1 MAYAGIDNIV
11 QQINDL
17 IDQQLLFLER
27 DLQQIDDSACQEYG
41 RRFDTISRLCHQL
54 DRYSAPAAGS
64 ERIGA

>member
-27 DLQQIDDSACQEYG
+27 DVRQIDDFACQEYS
-41 RRFDTISRLCHQL
+41 RRFDRISRLCHQL
-54 DRYSAPAAGS
+54 DRYSAPAASS